1 MMDRI
6 EASSKLKTV
15 IEEEEE
21 PLQKHRAYGS
31 ISSETMSRR
40 NKRKRFPK
48 SSVIEVDYDDY
59 GVGDSYNLRELEK
72 MSLSLQMDTRSIL
85 TDEDGVDIEEENES
99 EDEEEDEDD
108 LLSPDGSGS
117 DTTLQSSLNRR
128 K

>member
-15 IEEEEE
+15 IEEDEE
-21 PLQKHRAYGS
+21 PLPKHQAYGS

-85 TDEDGVDIEEENES
+85 TDEDGVDIDENES
-99 EDEEEDEDD
+99 EDEEEDDENEDD
-108 LLSPDGSGS
+108 LLVSPDGS
-117 DTTLQSSLNRR
+117 D
-128 K
+128 